1 MSRLYKEQSATRARL
16 AAVINEKG
24 TTLSECKTSPT
35 AVDNQEAPCEVD
47 VDSGGHERDPV
58 KQTSQASHSDD
69 NQKARALDYIKRGWA
84 PIPLPFLKE
93 EPTRS
98 DWRNLGIT
106 ADNVDRYFTDEPA
119 NIGVVLGKASKNLVD
134 VYFVDDDALRFADVI
149 MPDTLAKFG
158 LPSRPNSHSLYHAME
173 DEDGDI
179 KWSLPWPSRK
189 WRMKGIGTIVELRSE
204 GLVSALPGSV
214 VGRNTLFGE
223 ERETIVWQND
233 DCVFDVEC
241 DDLFDRISLLAMATV
256 LFKQWNVTSKVTEQD
271 DLMFSL
277 ATFMSAYSFTK
288 HRARNLIRLI
298 AKAFGEEDKFARF
311 DTIVESVF
319 ASARSRA
326 CYSLEHRLGK
336 EAARAFDNWREDMC

>member
-1 MSRLYKEQSATRARL
+1 M
-16 AAVINEKG
+16 
-24 TTLSECKTSPT
+24 
-35 AVDNQEAPCEVD
+35 
-47 VDSGGHERDPV
+47 
-58 KQTSQASHSDD
+58 
-69 NQKARALDYIKRGWA
+69 DYIKRGWA

-158 LPSRPNSHSLYHAME
+158 LPSRPNSHCLYHAME

-204 GLVSALPGSV
+204 GLVSAFPGSV

-223 ERETIVWQND
+223 EREAIVWQND
-233 DCVFDVEC
+233 GSVFSELRYV
-241 DDLFDRISLLAMATV
+241 LFDRISLLAMATV

-277 ATFMSAYSFTK
+277 ATFMSAYSFPK

-319 ASARSRA
+319 ASARSRGRH
-326 CYSLEHRLGK
+326 SLEHRLGK
-336 EAARAFDNWREDMC
+336 EAARAFDSWREDMC